1 MLYLLKTHCTTQ
13 LLTTT
18 CSTRVAGQ
26 IVEAASN
33 KGWHENE
40 EDDQVRYIQQLLSK
54 HYCFPDNEIFIYLS
68 IYLSIYLFILIE
80 GQSLNQYSFPSGG
93 YSGDDNNYNIQGTK
107 T

>member
-1 MLYLLKTHCTTQ
+1 MLYLLKTQCTTQ

-33 KGWHENE
+33 KGWLENE

-54 HYCFPDNEIFIYLS
+54 HYCFPDNEMFIYLS
-68 IYLSIYLFILIE
+68 ISIFIYLYLSILIE
-80 GQSLNQYSFPSGG
+80 GQTVFESVFISKWRLQW
-93 YSGDDNNYNIQGTK
+93 
-107 T
+107 

>member
-54 HYCFPDNEIFIYLS
+54 HYCSPDNEIFIYL
-68 IYLSIYLFILIE
+68 YLFILIE